1 MKRARPVDVR
11 RQRRRAFVVAVTL
24 PLLVLSACSDGDN
37 ESLPATTGSSTA
49 GRATTTTAPP
59 ATSSTGSGG
68 SSPSDAPSSTVPVA
82 GAPGSGDQE
91 IIDRYVGYWHARFNA
106 NTGTPDPNAP
116 QLAEFA
122 TGRQLEQVRTE
133 TQGNLDDGLSF
144 RAATKPANIQRVTVV
159 SVDGD
164 HAVVQE
170 CVVTDDVVFRRGSG
184 EVVDDAVATH
194 NARGELDRVDG
205 VWRVSAVSLVQ
216 KWDGVAGCALGS

>member
-1 MKRARPVDVR
+1 M
-11 RQRRRAFVVAVTL
+11 VAVTL

-116 QLAEFA
+116 Q
-122 TGRQLEQVRTE
+122 
-133 TQGNLDDGLSF
+133 
-144 RAATKPANIQRVTVV
+144 P
-159 SVDGD
+159 
-164 HAVVQE
+164 
-170 CVVTDDVVFRRGSG
+170 
-184 EVVDDAVATH
+184 
-194 NARGELDRVDG
+194 
-205 VWRVSAVSLVQ
+205 
-216 KWDGVAGCALGS
+216 